1 MTATIE
7 SNTQA
12 ILLLTSPLR
21 ATARGGDSGAEPLS
35 LGEYNDLAR
44 ALHERKR
51 SPSDLLGDD
60 APHLIAECRGTLD
73 AARLER
79 LLARGLALAQAIEL
93 WSSRSIWV
101 VSRAESSYPRRLRAR
116 FKDAAPPVVYGCGDI
131 ALCDAGG
138 LAIVGSRDAT
148 EEQLEFARQTA
159 RSAAGF
165 GCNVVSGGARGIDQ
179 AAMAAALAQG
189 GSVIGMLADGLARA
203 AVDRQYRDALRAK
216 RLVLLSTCDPSAG
229 FHAGLAMQRNRLI
242 YALADAGLVVHAEF
256 DKGGT
261 WAGAIEQIKKF
272 RFGPIYVR
280 AQGPLGKGLAGLQEL
295 GAMPW
300 SGPRSAE
307 ELKRALTA
315 APAMKRAQAELPF
328 GNAPGGDSVREAPAV
343 ELASPTVH
351 ESAARSAAEELFDE
365 VRRLVGAIA
374 VPKSEA
380 ELADALGVCKA
391 QAKAWITRLVD
402 EGTLA
407 KSKRPVRYQ
416 PLRRA
421 EGEA

>member
-1 MTATIE
+1 MTASIE

-21 ATARGGDSGAEPLS
+21 ASARGGDSAALPLS
-35 LGEYNDLAR
+35 LGEYNDFAR

-60 APHLIAECRGTLD
+60 ALHLIAECRGTLD

-116 FKDAAPPVVYGCGDI
+116 FKDAAPPLVYGCGDI

-138 LAIVGSRDAT
+138 LAIVGSRDAS
-148 EEQLEFARQTA
+148 EEQLEFARDAARTA
-159 RSAAGF
+159 ASF
-165 GCNVVSGGARGIDQ
+165 GCNVVSGGARGVDQ
-179 AAMAAALAQG
+179 AAMTAALAHG
-189 GSVIGMLADGLARA
+189 GSAVGMLADGLARA
-203 AVDRQYRDALRAK
+203 AVDRQYRDALRAG
-216 RLVLLSTCDPSAG
+216 RLVLVSSCDPSAG

-256 DKGGT
+256 EKGGT
-261 WAGAIEQIKKF
+261 WAGAIEQLRKF

-280 AQGPLGKGLAGLQEL
+280 AQGSLGKGLAGLQER

-300 SGPRSAE
+300 PGPSSAE

-315 APAMKRAQAELPF
+315 SPATRRAQAELPF
-328 GNAPGGDSVREAPAV
+328 GNGVGGDSVREAPPV
-343 ELASPTVH
+343 ELTSPAVN
-351 ESAARSAAEELFDE
+351 EPAARPAAEELFDE
-365 VRRLVGAIA
+365 VRRLVRAIA

-380 ELADALGVCKA
+380 ELASALGVCKA

-402 EGTLA
+402 EGLLA
-407 KSKRPVRYQ
+407 KTKRPVRYQ
-416 PLRRA
+416 RVGSS